1 MTSPPFATRV
11 FAKETRSLT
20 MGILLGITVVAFEAL
35 AVVTVAPLLAADLD
49 GLDLYGWIFSGLL
62 LASLVGAVVGGQLSD
77 VGPLGRPLLGGLV
90 FFALGLAVSGAAQT
104 MLVLLAGRVLQGL
117 GGGVLS
123 TVLYAA
129 ITRAY
134 PDNLR
139 ARMMALTS
147 SAWIVPALLG
157 PTLAGLVAEALH
169 WRWVFWGIL
178 PLVAVMGVLMV
189 RPFAALGAAAVAG
202 EEGDEPAAA
211 RPSAAREVAS
221 RVRASLLLAV
231 GTGLFLVGVGAERPW
246 LVAALAL
253 VGAATAGQSLRMLLP
268 AGTLGLRRGLPA
280 VVASRG
286 TLSAAFIGVEAF
298 LALMLTSVH
307 GFSTAVTGAVIATGA
322 LSWALGSWLQSR
334 HDENHADK
342 RELRLVAGTTLLTL
356 GIATQAVTLLVGHP
370 PLAIVVAGWVVAGL
384 GIGIAHSTS
393 SVLAFALAP
402 PREVGSVSAALQIG
416 DQFGSAL
423 STGVGGALLALA
435 TRTGWGQ
442 KNGLVLAF
450 AFVLVL
456 AVVAVTAAWR
466 SRR

>member
-1 MTSPPFATRV
+1 
-11 FAKETRSLT
+11 
-20 MGILLGITVVAFEAL
+20 
-35 AVVTVAPLLAADLD
+35 
-49 GLDLYGWIFSGLL
+49 
-62 LASLVGAVVGGQLSD
+62 
-77 VGPLGRPLLGGLV
+77 

-104 MLVLLAGRVLQGL
+104 MLVLIVGRVLQGL

-134 PDNLR
+134 PDSLR

-157 PTLAGLVAEALH
+157 PTLAGLVAEAAH

-178 PLVAVMGVLMV
+178 PLVGVMGLRMV
-189 RPFAALGAAAVAG
+189 KPFAALGTAAG
-202 EEGDEPAAA
+202 GGDSAAA
-211 RPSAAREVAS
+211 RPIDGRDAAS
-221 RVRASLLLAV
+221 RVRASLSLAA

-246 LVAALAL
+246 LAATLAL
-253 VGAATAGQSLRMLLP
+253 VGAATAGLSLRTLLP
-268 AGTLGLRRGLPA
+268 AGTLKLRRGLPA
-280 VVASRG
+280 VVAARG

-322 LSWALGSWLQSR
+322 VSWALGSWLQSR

-370 PLAIVVAGWVVAGL
+370 PLVMVIAGWVVAGL
-384 GIGIAHSTS
+384 GIGIA
-393 SVLAFALAP
+393 
-402 PREVGSVSAALQIG
+402 
-416 DQFGSAL
+416 
-423 STGVGGALLALA
+423 
-435 TRTGWGQ
+435 
-442 KNGLVLAF
+442 
-450 AFVLVL
+450 
-456 AVVAVTAAWR
+456 
-466 SRR
+466 